1 MTSVFQGL
9 SLSLRRTGR
18 RGPWERGCVC
28 FGIEVVL
35 MIVASLGFAIKLSSP
50 FRTLAFLLAGLLLT
64 HTSAHVAVR
73 SVSALK
79 KVDLVS

>member
-1 MTSVFQGL
+1 
-9 SLSLRRTGR
+9 
-18 RGPWERGCVC
+18 
-28 FGIEVVL
+28 
-35 MIVASLGFAIKLSSP
+35 MIVASLGFALKLSSP